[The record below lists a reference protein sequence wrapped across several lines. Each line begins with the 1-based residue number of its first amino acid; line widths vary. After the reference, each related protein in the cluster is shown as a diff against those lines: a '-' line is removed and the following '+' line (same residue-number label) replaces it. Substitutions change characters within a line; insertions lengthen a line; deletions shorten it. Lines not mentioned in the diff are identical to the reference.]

1 MAEIAY
7 LVLLADTCVKHTGV
21 LAVGNYLGSFLAV
34 GILTFILISL
44 HGFKYAKYV
53 DITIDI
59 SV

>member
-1 MAEIAY
+1 MMLQY
-7 LVLLADTCVKHTGV
+7 LSILADTRVKHTGV

-53 DITIDI
+53 DFTIDI
-59 SV
+59 ST